1 MMNPFMMM
9 NPMMMGSP
17 FGMMP
22 PMSMFMQM
30 PAPEVEEDT
39 EKNILKKMLME
50 SQESNKSLKAINF
63 GQDKAAPIGGA

>member
-1 MMNPFMMM
+1 MNPFMMF

-22 PMSMFMQM
+22 PMGMFMQPPM
-30 PAPEVEEDT
+30 VAEEEDT

-50 SQESNKSLKAINF
+50 TRESNASLKQMNF
-63 GQDKAAPIGGA
+63 GQSKTAPVGAA